1 MHGLSKEKKEKVY
14 IIILNWNGWED
25 TIECLESIMK
35 IDYDPY
41 QIIVCDN
48 ESKDNSL
55 DNIIKWAKGE
65 LDVNFIG
72 DESLRDKVLPGFQKP
87 VSYSIYSQ
95 TEALERKINSGS
107 DSKLILIRNNGNIG
121 FAAGNNVGI
130 NYALLN
136 GDCDYV
142 WLLNNDTIVDKYSLS
157 ELIQKIQLNP
167 SAGMCGSTLLYY
179 ENPSI
184 IQALGGDFYNS
195 WTGFNQHIGGLK
207 TYTKGNNY
215 SFVKSQLSFL
225 VGASILVRV
234 SLLKE
239 VGLLCEDYFLYYEEL
254 DWAVRAK
261 KKSYTLE
268 YASNSLVYH
277 KVGASTGGS
286 SFKMRQKSII
296 SDFYLIR
303 NRLLI
308 THKFFPY
315 ALPTVYL
322 SLAITLFRRLI
333 RFQWNRIFM
342 IARIIWTKG
351 NCKFDYN

>member
-1 MHGLSKEKKEKVY
+1 MNSLLKEKKEKVY

-25 TIECLESIMK
+25 TIECLESILK
-35 IDYDPY
+35 IDYDHY
-41 QIIVCDN
+41 QIILCDN
-48 ESKDNSL
+48 DSKDNSL
-55 DNIIKWAKGE
+55 ENIIKWAKGE

-72 DESLRDKVLPGFQKP
+72 NESLKQKVFPGSQKP
-87 VSYSIYSQ
+87 ITYSIYSQ
-95 TEALERKINSGS
+95 TEALEHEFTRCS
-107 DSKLILIRNNGNIG
+107 DSKLILIRNDGNIG

-142 WLLNNDTIVDKYSLS
+142 WLLNNDTVVDRYSLS
-157 ELIQKIQLNP
+157 ELVQRIQFNP

-184 IQALGGDFYNS
+184 IQALGGDYYNL

-207 TYTKGNNY
+207 PYIKGKNY
-215 SFVKSQLSFL
+215 SFAGSKLSFL
-225 VGASILVRV
+225 VGASILVKV
-234 SLLKE
+234 SLLNE

-268 YASNSLVYH
+268 YASGSVVYH

-286 SFKMRQKSII
+286 SFKIREKSTT

-303 NRLLI
+303 NRLLV
-308 THKFFPY
+308 TNKFFPY
-315 ALPTVYL
+315 ALPTVYIFL
-322 SLAITLFRRLI
+322 MITLIRRLF
-333 RFQWNRIFM
+333 RFQWRRILM
-342 IARIIWTKG
+342 ILRIISTNG
-351 NCKFDYN
+351 NCKLDHD